1 MTDVIFLHLPGAL
14 SPYRSPDHLLRVD
27 SLPIGVLG
35 LADLLQR
42 SGISSEVVHLGVEW
56 MEDPP
61 FSLASYLKDKSPR
74 TVALDLHWHH
84 QSFDVIETARQIKAV
99 LPQTYILLGGL
110 TASFFHEEIMKDFP
124 SVDGIIRGEAE
135 GPLVELAS
143 ALLQQKEDLF
153 SIPNLT
159 WRRKGKILI
168 NPLSYVASE
177 EDLRSLSFANF
188 SLLRNHSKYIQHEA
202 LISRAGKIAGE
213 KPGEREHGT
222 PGIPPCHWE
231 GLPGP
236 MHLVQWRHSC
246 SEDDRRSKGS
256 DLSKNRRR
264 PSDHPGGNLSWL
276 RSLSNLF

>member
-56 MEDPP
+56 MEAPP

-110 TASFFHEEIMKDFP
+110 SASFFHEEIMKDFP
-124 SVDGIIRGEAE
+124 SVDGIIRGERLR
-135 GPLVELAS
+135 GLWSNWPLPCS
-143 ALLQQKEDLF
+143 
-153 SIPNLT
+153 S
-159 WRRKGKILI
+159 RRRI
-168 NPLSYVASE
+168 SS
-177 EDLRSLSFANF
+177 RSPTS
-188 SLLRNHSKYIQHEA
+188 
-202 LISRAGKIAGE
+202 
-213 KPGEREHGT
+213 PGEGKEK
-222 PGIPPCHWE
+222 
-231 GLPGP
+231 
-236 MHLVQWRHSC
+236 S
-246 SEDDRRSKGS
+246 
-256 DLSKNRRR
+256 
-264 PSDHPGGNLSWL
+264 
-276 RSLSNLF
+276 